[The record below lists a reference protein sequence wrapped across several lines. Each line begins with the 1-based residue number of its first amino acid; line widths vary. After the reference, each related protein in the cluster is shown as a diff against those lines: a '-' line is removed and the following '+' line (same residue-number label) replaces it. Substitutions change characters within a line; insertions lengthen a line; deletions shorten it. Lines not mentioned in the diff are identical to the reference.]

1 MGAAHFVLR
10 KEGTM
15 AIKRR
20 SPEKPGA
27 SSPPAPGVQ
36 IEARP
41 ARPTEDEIRKRAHE
55 IYLARNGAPGSC
67 EGDWL
72 QAERELMLRVKG

>member
-1 MGAAHFVLR
+1 
-10 KEGTM
+10 M
-15 AIKRR
+15 ATKRR
-20 SPEKPGA
+20 NLEKLGA
-27 SSPPAPGVQ
+27 SSPPVAGAQ

-72 QAERELMLRVKG
+72 QAERELMLRVRG